1 MPVVHQTLADKQAE
15 PKLVKQM
22 NDHEEMRQAHL
33 LKLETLRKYR
43 CFSVVS
49 RSQTRNDEDARW
61 VPTPKLTMS
70 NEKELV
76 KDPTLPLIMPTR
88 ARLIVRGL
96 KEEERIGAEEDANA
110 IEGSSR
116 RPPRDEATKCG
127 LESLSAGDI
136 YDAVQEIQKRNWAK
150 NEGGEL
156 LGMNDVGRSPWKS
169 GSGSCPRH
177 RAAGQRA
184 GEHRRGDRPFH
195 CGCCAGT
202 CELCDPTLRAP

>member
-1 MPVVHQTLADKQAE
+1 
-15 PKLVKQM
+15 
-22 NDHEEMRQAHL
+22 
-33 LKLETLRKYR
+33 
-43 CFSVVS
+43 
-49 RSQTRNDEDARW
+49 
-61 VPTPKLTMS
+61 MS

-136 YDAVQEIQKRNWAK
+136 YDAVQEIQKRIWAK

-184 GEHRRGDRPFH
+184 GEHRLGDRPFH